1 MQIVGVVIRIFRRKR
16 APRLKGSE
24 VKSHT
29 QRMYEETDLKMLV
42 TGPRQGEMS
51 EIVRVELLSPSN
63 KPLILFG
70 AGSAVN
76 FIIDALQWSCV
87 NTPVRKKVSII
98 YTTRDYDLFDWAMA
112 SITKLLEPCEGRGI
126 FFDCKMAYTGK
137 GVDNMEDG
145 MDLEATNLE
154 STLDSSFNSRVSQV
168 SRKSIKAQ
176 AERFDLY
183 SEISPGKSPFVLFYH
198 VNLGDLGT
206 LFELSLPLCYYY
218 YTPYV
223 LTSVTIFSFLLR

>member
-1 MQIVGVVIRIFRRKR
+1 MHTVGVVIRIFRRKR
-16 APRLKGSE
+16 VPRLKGSE

-51 EIVRVELLSPSN
+51 EMVRQELLSQSN
-63 KPLILFG
+63 RPLILLG

-76 FIIDALQWSCV
+76 FIIDALQWSSV
-87 NTPVRKKVSII
+87 NKPVRKKVSII
-98 YTTRDYDLFDWAMA
+98 YTTRDYTLFEWAMA
-112 SITKLLEPCEGRGI
+112 SITKLLEPCEERGI
-126 FFDCKMAYTGK
+126 FLDCKMAYTGK
-137 GVDNMEDG
+137 NVDDKEALG
-145 MDLEATNLE
+145 LEATNLE

-183 SEISPGKSPFVLFYH
+183 SEILPGAKVFCQGSAGVKNAAYTVCKKVGATFY
-198 VNLGDLGT
+198 GGRGGAREDL
-206 LFELSLPLCYYY
+206 
-218 YTPYV
+218 V
-223 LTSVTIFSFLLR
+223 

>member
-1 MQIVGVVIRIFRRKR
+1 M
-16 APRLKGSE
+16 PRLRGSE

-29 QRMYEETDLKMLV
+29 QRIYEETDLKMLV

-51 EIVRVELLSPSN
+51 EKVRIELLSPSN
-63 KPLILFG
+63 RPLILFG

-87 NTPVRKKVSII
+87 NKPVRKRVSII
-98 YTTRDYDLFDWAMA
+98 YTTRDYELFDWAMA
-112 SITKLLEPCEGRGI
+112 SITKLLEPCEERGI

-137 GVDNMEDG
+137 NNVDDKEAL
-145 MDLEATNLE
+145 DLEATNLE

-176 AERFDLY
+176 AERFNLY
-183 SEISPGKSPFVLFYH
+183 SEISPGKSAFVLFYH
-198 VNLGDLGT
+198 VNICGQYEALVIWA
-206 LFELSLPLCYYY
+206 LCLNLVCL
-218 YTPYV
+218 YV
-223 LTSVTIFSFLLR
+223 ITITNHMF